1 MAASPTTVADVMTTE
16 LVTIAP
22 TATVRAAAELMI
34 DAAVRAV
41 IVTAIEPGIITS
53 TDLVSVIAEGLP
65 PEETSVEAVMTPRVE
80 TVTPTIPLTEAA
92 AMMETF
98 GVSHLPVCT
107 DDIVGMISSTDVTAS
122 IG

>member
-1 MAASPTTVADVMTTE
+1 MTVADVMTTE

-22 TATVRAAAELMI
+22 TATVRAAAELMVEETI
-34 DAAVRAV
+34 KAVV
-41 IVTAIEPGIITS
+41 VTAIEPGIITS
-53 TDLVSVIAEGLP
+53 TDLVEVVAEGLP
-65 PEETSVEAVMTPRVE
+65 PESTSVEAVMTPRVE
-80 TVTPTIPLTEAA
+80 TVTPTIPITEAA

-107 DDIVGMISSTDVTAS
+107 DDIIGMISATDVTAT

>member
-1 MAASPTTVADVMTTE
+1 MTTE

-22 TATVRAAAELMI
+22 TATVRAAAELMVEETI
-34 DAAVRAV
+34 KAVV
-41 IVTAIEPGIITS
+41 VTAIEPGIITS
-53 TDLVSVIAEGLP
+53 TDLVEVVAAGLP
-65 PEETSVEAVMTPRVE
+65 PESTSVEAVMTPRVE
-80 TVTPTIPLTEAA
+80 TVTPTIPITEAA

-107 DDIVGMISSTDVTAS
+107 DDIIGMISATDVTAT

>member
-1 MAASPTTVADVMTTE
+1 MSASPTTVADVMTTE

-22 TATVRAAAELMI
+22 TATVRAAAELMVEETI
-34 DAAVRAV
+34 KAVV
-41 IVTAIEPGIITS
+41 VTAIEPGIITS
-53 TDLVSVIAEGLP
+53 TDLVEVVAEGLP
-65 PEETSVEAVMTPRVE
+65 PESTSVEAVMTPRVE
-80 TVTPTIPLTEAA
+80 TVTPTIPITEAA

-107 DDIVGMISSTDVTAS
+107 DDIIGMISATDVTAT